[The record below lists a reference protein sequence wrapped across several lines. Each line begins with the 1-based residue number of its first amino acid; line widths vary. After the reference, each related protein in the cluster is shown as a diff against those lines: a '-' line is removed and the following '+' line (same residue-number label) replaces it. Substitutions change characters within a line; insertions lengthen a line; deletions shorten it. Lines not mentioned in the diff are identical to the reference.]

1 MHPRIHARLPY
12 AFPRRTVGTRIT
24 STTFRMSFHHI
35 LNLKERKMNT
45 ISDLIKTHTKIN
57 DTLCGKAVSLEK
69 DFSRVELVTTG
80 EMAVDIPG
88 LVHGGFIFGL
98 ADYAAMIAVNHPNV
112 VLGAAN
118 VKFIKPVR
126 AGEVVVAEAK
136 VELSEGIK
144 QVVKV
149 TVKHIDK
156 ICFKGEFTCFILDK
170 HVLD

>member
-1 MHPRIHARLPY
+1 MD
-12 AFPRRTVGTRIT
+12 
-24 STTFRMSFHHI
+24 
-35 LNLKERKMNT
+35 T
-45 ISDLIKTHTKIN
+45 ISDLIRTHTKIN
-57 DTLCGKAVSLEK
+57 ATLCGNAVSLEN
-69 DFSRVELVTTG
+69 DFSRVELLTTD
-80 EMAVDIPG
+80 EMAVDTSG

-112 VLGAAN
+112 VLGAAS

-136 VELSEGIK
+136 VESKEGEK
-144 QVVKV
+144 KAVQV
-149 TVKHIDK
+149 TVKNNDK